1 MNKYLFLSVSILSS
15 LFTNTVFAEE
25 DDVVIPENANTA
37 WISTN
42 LNQSGMVM
50 SIRAFHS
57 PDDVDTVFD
66 FYRSAWFSEGEI
78 PGFLEDKMMDWTLI
92 SQKRDSE
99 NVVLQLKPTDQGG
112 STGFLSIAQLGG
124 VSSPNE
130 HGFPLPDETE
140 EFATTYIKEN
150 GADVHTM
157 TFITKQ
163 PVGVTAAFYKDRLS
177 RKGWAMARSMD
188 VKGSNVL
195 LFNRKDDRVEMVIQP
210 LNGEDTAIYVNRI
223 KNDA

>member
-1 MNKYLFLSVSILSS
+1 MKKVIYRSVCLAVS
-15 LFTNTVFAEE
+15 LFATQLSAEE
-25 DDVVIPENANTA
+25 NEVEIPENANTA

-57 PDDVDTVFD
+57 PDDIETVFE
-66 FYRSAWFSEGEI
+66 FYRTAWYVEGEL
-78 PGFLEDKMMDWTLI
+78 PGFIEDKMMEWKLI
-92 SQKRDSE
+92 SQKREAE

-112 STGFLSIAQLGG
+112 STGFLSIAQLNGT
-124 VSSPNE
+124 STPIE

-163 PVGVTAAFYKDRLS
+163 PVGATSAFYKDKLS

-195 LFNRKDDRVEMVIQP
+195 LFNRKDDRVEMVIQQ
-210 LNGEDTAIYVNRI
+210 LNGDDTVIYVNRI
-223 KNDA
+223 KHDA